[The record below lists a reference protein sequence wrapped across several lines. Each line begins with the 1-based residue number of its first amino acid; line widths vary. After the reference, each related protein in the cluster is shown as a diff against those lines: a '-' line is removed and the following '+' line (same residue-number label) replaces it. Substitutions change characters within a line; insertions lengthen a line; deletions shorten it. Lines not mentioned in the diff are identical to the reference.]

1 MQGMECI
8 GEGDVIVQPLPAQ
21 IQLSKTFPFWSALSY
36 SAISKNA
43 KSRYLQFWLW
53 IVDCSALHGG
63 GSAPVEW
70 WRNDPMDRPIKRGD
84 ESGPINQPTLSPNW
98 TTPPSLGSIFLD
110 YGSLSSAAAFALR
123 WKGFPEK
130 KMLNF
135 VKIRK
140 VRNFAFMRTFPFFW
154 HPFQKLPNP
163 AATKIISKLDL

>member
-1 MQGMECI
+1 MHVMECI
-8 GEGDVIVQPLPAQ
+8 GEGDVQPLPAQ
-21 IQLSKTFPFWSALSY
+21 IQLSKTFPFWSALCY
-36 SAISKNA
+36 SAISRNA
-43 KSRYLQFWLW
+43 KSRYLQIWLW
-53 IVDCSALHGG
+53 IVDCPACMVVVHLLNGG
-63 GSAPVEW
+63 GMTQQIGRSKGGTSLDQSISQLYP
-70 WRNDPMDRPIKRGD
+70 
-84 ESGPINQPTLSPNW
+84 PTLSPNW
-98 TTPPSLGSIFLD
+98 TPSLGSIFLD